1 MRTKVYEENAIIVSC
16 IDAFQSIVQQFHKQL
31 STKKKILHSESSS
44 ILYLLKIESPI
55 TNQE

>member
-44 ILYLLKIESPI
+44 IYIY
-55 TNQE
+55 